1 VAAGSVAA
9 ARSRGV
15 VRETAGLAALSV
27 LSPTAGLAVEMAL
40 AWRFGASPAVDAYR
54 VTVLL
59 ILFGQQ
65 MFVTSVLP
73 YAVVPLFAECRARD
87 KEADAWAAADSLALL
102 LAGFGVAAAL
112 ALFLWPGLAAS
123 LLAPGLAGEGRE
135 QAVFLLRWSGLAL
148 IPVCWSAV
156 AYGVLYAYEVFRAA
170 PLAQFVANL
179 TLLLAILLGG
189 ARAGPAN
196 LAIGLVGGAT
206 ASACL
211 CGFMLTGVRRRF
223 SPQRAARTSG
233 LWALRKLFR
242 LAAPL
247 AAGVAVGQLSGAVM
261 ARSLSRLATG
271 SLAVFGYSW
280 KLGQLVL
287 LTPTALST
295 VLFPKLSG
303 VWHSHGSE
311 RFKADY
317 TKALRAVFL
326 IATALTGVV
335 YFLREP
341 IVRLLLARGALSAAA
356 AETTAALFGLLI
368 LGAPANAAVTC
379 LDRVFYAVQETKAPV
394 AVDIGA
400 ALVAMALVPLLAPRF
415 GATGVA
421 CVYMLLPWLAGG
433 LLWAMFEA
441 RQ

>member
-1 VAAGSVAA
+1 
-9 ARSRGV
+9 
-15 VRETAGLAALSV
+15 V

-87 KEADAWAAADSLALL
+87 KEADAWAAADSLAWL

-112 ALFLWPGLAAS
+112 ALFLWPGLAAT
-123 LLAPGLAGEGRE
+123 LLAPGLAGEGRD
-135 QAVFLLRWSGLAL
+135 QVVFLLRWSGLAF

-156 AYGVLYAYEVFRAA
+156 AYGVLYAYEIFHAA
-170 PLAQFVANL
+170 PLAQLVANL
-179 TLLLAILLGG
+179 TLLVAILLGG
-189 ARAGPAN
+189 ASAGPAS
-196 LAIGLVGGAT
+196 LAVGLAGGAT

-211 CGFMLTGVRRRF
+211 CAFMLRGVRRRF
-223 SPQRAARTSG
+223 CPRDESCAGARPAG
-233 LWALRKLFR
+233 LWALRRLFR

-261 ARSLSRLATG
+261 ARSLSRLGAG

-295 VLFPKLSG
+295 VLFPKLSC
-303 VWHSHGSE
+303 VWHSHGHE
-311 RFKADY
+311 RFRADY
-317 TKALRAVFL
+317 VKALRAVFL
-326 IATALTGVV
+326 IATALTAVV
-335 YFLREP
+335 YVARES
-341 IVRLLLARGALSAAA
+341 IVKILLGRGALSATA
-356 AETTAALFGLLI
+356 AEATAALFGLLI

-379 LDRVFYAVQETKAPV
+379 LDRVFYAVEETAAPV
-394 AVDIGA
+394 AVDIA
-400 ALVAMALVPLLAPRF
+400 SALAAMALVPVLASRF

-421 CVYMLLPWLAGG
+421 CVYMLLPWLSAGI
-433 LLWAMFEA
+433 LLAVFELRSCGRNFRRESMNEA
-441 RQ
+441 HL